1 MKKILNK
8 ISDTKYAIAAAVT
21 VAAMSAE
28 SAMAAG
34 TTIGGAADNV
44 GKQIGQLGKMTIAGM
59 FLLGIVAIGAGLS
72 KLKQAAETQGQ
83 QVKYS
88 EGMWRIGIGAALV
101 AIPAFSGMLSESIGL
116 GSVTM
121 TDKGGQAF

>member
-1 MKKILNK
+1 MKNILHKINN
-8 ISDTKYAIAAAVT
+8 TKYTLAAAIT
-21 VAAMSAE
+21 IAAMSVENAL
-28 SAMAAG
+28 AAG
-34 TTIGGAADNV
+34 TTVGGAADNV
-44 GKQIGQLGKMTIAGM
+44 GKQIGQIGKMTIAGM

-116 GSVTM
+116 GTVTM
-121 TDKGGQAF
+121 TDKGGQSF

>member
-1 MKKILNK
+1 MKKILTK

-34 TTIGGAADNV
+34 TTIGGTADNV
-44 GKQIGQLGKMTIAGM
+44 GKQIGQIGKMTIAGM

-121 TDKGGQAF
+121 TDKGGQTF

>member
-8 ISDTKYAIAAAVT
+8 VRDKQYAIAAAFT
-21 VAAMSAE
+21 VAAMSAGD
-28 SAMAAG
+28 ALAATG
-34 TTIGGAADNV
+34 TV
-44 GKQIGQLGKMTIAGM
+44 GDQAGKVGTQIGQIGKATVAGM
-59 FLLGIVAIGAGLS
+59 FLIGIIAIGAGLS

-101 AIPAFSGMLSESIGL
+101 AIPTFSGMLSESLGL
-116 GSVTM
+116 GSVTI
-121 TDKGGQAF
+121 TDRGSVAF

>member
-8 ISDTKYAIAAAVT
+8 VRDSHYAAAAALT
-21 VAAMSAE
+21 VFAMSAMD
-28 SAMAAG
+28 ANAATG
-34 TTIGGAADNV
+34 TV
-44 GKQIGQLGKMTIAGM
+44 GDQASKVGTQIGQIGKATVAGM
-59 FLLGIVAIGAGLS
+59 FLIGIIAIGAGLS

-101 AIPAFSGMLSESIGL
+101 AIPTFSGMLSESLGL

-121 TDKGGQAF
+121 TDRGGQTF

>member
-8 ISDTKYAIAAAVT
+8 VHDTKYAIAAAIT
-21 VAAMSAE
+21 VAAMPVE
-28 SAMAAG
+28 SAAA
-34 TTIGGAADNV
+34 TENIGGTAKGIAD
-44 GKQIGQLGKMTIAGM
+44 QIGEIGKMTVAGM
-59 FLLGIVAIGAGLS
+59 FLLGLVAIGAGLS

-88 EGMWRIGIGAALV
+88 EGMWRIGVGAALV
-101 AIPAFSGMLSESIGL
+101 AIPAFSSMLVASGGW

-121 TDKGGQAF
+121 TDRGGVTF

>member
-8 ISDTKYAIAAAVT
+8 VRDSQYAIGAALT

-28 SAMAAG
+28 SANAATVGDTATKVG
-34 TTIGGAADNV
+34 T
-44 GKQIGQLGKMTIAGM
+44 QIGQVGKMTIAGM

-101 AIPAFSGMLSESIGL
+101 AIPAFSGMLTSSFDL
-116 GSVTM
+116 GTVTM
-121 TDKGGQAF
+121 TDRGGTGF

>member
-8 ISDTKYAIAAAVT
+8 VRDAQYAIAVSLT
-21 VAAMSAE
+21 VAAMTATSAD
-28 SAMAAG
+28 AATLGDQAAKVG
-34 TTIGGAADNV
+34 T
-44 GKQIGQLGKMTIAGM
+44 QIGQLGKMTIAGM
-59 FLLGIVAIGAGLS
+59 FLLGIVAVGAGLS

-88 EGMWRIGIGAALV
+88 EGMWRIGIGAALI
-101 AIPAFSGMLSESIGL
+101 AIPTFSGMLAESLGL

-121 TDKGGQAF
+121 TARGGQTF

>member
-1 MKKILNK
+1 M
-8 ISDTKYAIAAAVT
+8 T
-21 VAAMSAE
+21 V
-28 SAMAAG
+28 
-34 TTIGGAADNV
+34 
-44 GKQIGQLGKMTIAGM
+44 AGM

-121 TDKGGQAF
+121 SPMGGQKF

>member
-8 ISDTKYAIAAAVT
+8 VRDSQYAIGAALT
-21 VAAMSAE
+21 VAVMSAE
-28 SAMAAG
+28 SANAATVGDTATKVG
-34 TTIGGAADNV
+34 T
-44 GKQIGQLGKMTIAGM
+44 QIGQLGKMTIAGM

-101 AIPAFSGMLSESIGL
+101 AIPAFSGMLTSSLDL
-116 GSVTM
+116 GTVTM
-121 TDKGGQAF
+121 TDRGGTGF

>member
-8 ISDTKYAIAAAVT
+8 VRDSQYAAAAALT
-21 VAAMSAE
+21 VFAMSAMD
-28 SAMAAG
+28 ANAATG
-34 TTIGGAADNV
+34 TV
-44 GKQIGQLGKMTIAGM
+44 GDQAGKVGTQIGQVGKATVACM
-59 FLLGIVAIGAGLS
+59 FLIGIIAIGAGLS

-101 AIPAFSGMLSESIGL
+101 AIPTFSGMLSESLGL
-116 GSVTM
+116 GSVTI
-121 TDKGGQAF
+121 TDRGSVAF